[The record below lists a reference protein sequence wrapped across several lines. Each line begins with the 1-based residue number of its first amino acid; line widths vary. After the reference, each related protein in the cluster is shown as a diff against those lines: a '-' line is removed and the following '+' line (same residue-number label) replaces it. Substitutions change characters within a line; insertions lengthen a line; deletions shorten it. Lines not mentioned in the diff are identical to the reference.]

1 MLTTANAPTVRRRW
15 KLLAK
20 MVKYQNMYK
29 IKLFGLTFFFFF
41 EGGWWNRCQR
51 GKIGEGEEHRE
62 KEWCS
67 RAGDQ
72 MLQLPEVWLNSESTK
87 LRGVKE
93 GIGAVPASKR
103 WKPYCLNPSEV
114 IRFCRGGLIVEQ

>member
-1 MLTTANAPTVRRRW
+1 MEAFSKN
-15 KLLAK
+15 
-20 MVKYQNMYK
+20 
-29 IKLFGLTFFFFF
+29 
-41 EGGWWNRCQR
+41 
-51 GKIGEGEEHRE
+51 GKISEYVENEVIWFNLFFKEDGGTDVREEKNGEGEEHRE
-62 KEWCS
+62 KEWCT

-72 MLQLPEVWLNSESTK
+72 MLQLPEAWLNSESTK

-114 IRFCRGGLIVEQ
+114 IRFWRGGW

>member
-1 MLTTANAPTVRRRW
+1 MEAFSKNGKISEYV
-15 KLLAK
+15 
-20 MVKYQNMYK
+20 QNK
-29 IKLFGLTFFFFF
+29 VIWFNFFFFFF

-114 IRFCRGGLIVEQ
+114 IRFCRGGW